1 MGNLKKNLILNH
13 YCITPSVLFTRFPQK
28 SVEKILGLS
37 SWSFILQ
44 QSLAIEYAHYKIA
57 DFFFRLIPIRLDQDR
72 LSRIPCKS
80 KKVV

>member
-37 SWSFILQ
+37 SWNLILQ
-44 QSLAIEYAHYKIA
+44 HSLAIEYAHYK
-57 DFFFRLIPIRLDQDR
+57 
-72 LSRIPCKS
+72 
-80 KKVV
+80 